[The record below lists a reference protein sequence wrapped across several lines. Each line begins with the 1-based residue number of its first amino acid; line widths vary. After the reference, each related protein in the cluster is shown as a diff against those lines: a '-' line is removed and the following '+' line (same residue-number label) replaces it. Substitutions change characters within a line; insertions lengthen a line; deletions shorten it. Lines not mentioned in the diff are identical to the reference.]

1 MQNLNNSAGL
11 GEPIISLFKAIPDAI
26 FVEDCNGRWQSI
38 NNAANT
44 VLKLH
49 NIDGV
54 EDFDV
59 QFSTT
64 CSRRCDMYEQC
75 LADNKVEWQVGNLR
89 VLEEQH
95 IDTTGNCRDYEIHK
109 LPIFHKDGKRKKVVI
124 IWREVT
130 DKKMAERNL
139 RVADA
144 AIESQEAIVITD
156 VENRILRVNNAF
168 TRMTGYSREEAVGK
182 KSSMLKSGR
191 HDKAFY
197 EAMWE
202 VLIEKKFWQGEIW
215 DRRKNGQIYLK
226 WLSITAVA
234 GSDGKVHNYVG
245 SFTDLSE
252 QRDAKEAIYR
262 LAFYDPLTN
271 LPNRRLFQE
280 RITLTL
286 GHIARNLYHG
296 AILMIDLDNFKFIN
310 DTNGYAVGDLLLVET
325 AHRLKSCV
333 RDDDTVSRIGGDEF
347 VVMLAGLSHDPDQAV
362 QQAEVLS
369 NKILKVLNQPFVIG
383 GETLLCTPSIGI
395 QMLTM
400 ATSFE
405 TSDEVLKRADI
416 AMYQAKTAGRNTYR
430 FFDPEVQSRL
440 KDRQAIKLNLR
451 NALSEDRLKLYYQP
465 QVKLGNIISGAEILL
480 RWDDP
485 QRGLMLPEVFIPI
498 AEESGLILA
507 IGEWTLKTA
516 CKQLKLWEADERTR
530 ELELAVNI
538 SARQF
543 TQPDFAETV
552 CNILN
557 ETGANGHLLKLEL
570 TESLMLRDV
579 ADTINIMTTLR
590 QFGIQFSIDDFGT
603 GYSSLSYLTKL
614 PVSQLKIDRSF
625 VVNIDSNPNDAIV
638 AQTIIGMA
646 NNLDFNVIAEGVET
660 ESQRA
665 CLEMYGCTTYQGF
678 LYSKPVT
685 LAEFESMVGKIML
698 I

>member
-109 LPIFHKDGKRKKVVI
+109 IPIFHKDGKRKKVVI

-139 RVADA
+139 RIADA

-310 DTNGYAVGDLLLVET
+310 DSNGYAVGDLLLVET

-516 CKQLKLWEADERTR
+516 CKQLKLWEVDERTR

-685 LAEFESMVGKIML
+685 LAEFESMVGKVML